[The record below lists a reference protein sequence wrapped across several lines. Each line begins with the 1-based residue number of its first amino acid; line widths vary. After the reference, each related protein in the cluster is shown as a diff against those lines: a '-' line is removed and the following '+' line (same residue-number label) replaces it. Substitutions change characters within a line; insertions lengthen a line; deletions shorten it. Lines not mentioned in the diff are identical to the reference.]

1 MKTIGVLTSG
11 GDAPGMNAAIRAVVR
26 TGLANGLRVMGI
38 QRGYNGIINGEI
50 FEMTS
55 SSVSDII
62 QRGGTILRTARSEE
76 FRTEEGRKKAYNV
89 LKVFGIEGLVVI
101 GGDGSFTGAMKLSNE
116 HGVKV
121 VGIPGTIDNDLAYTD
136 YTIGFDTAV
145 NTVLDAINKLRDTST
160 SHERV
165 SIVEVMG
172 RRCGDI
178 ALYAGLAGGAES
190 IIIPEQP
197 YDFNELCRTIIESK
211 AKGKM
216 HSLILL
222 AEGVGGAEDL
232 AKKIEE
238 ITGIETR
245 ATKLGHIQRGGSP
258 TAFDRIL
265 ASKMGARA
273 VELLMEGKS
282 QRVIGIRDGKIID
295 MDIVEALSMKKK
307 SDDYMYELAKILS
320 F

>member
-190 IIIPEQP
+190 IIIPEQT

-222 AEGVGGAEDL
+222 AEGVGGAEEL

-273 VELLMEGKS
+273 VELLLEGKS
-282 QRVIGIRDGKIID
+282 QRVVGIRDGKIID
-295 MDIVEALSMKKK
+295 MDIVEALSMKKQ